1 MNIKKI
7 QFESDEQIL
16 VQVRKHWFVLAMQ
29 ILGLVG
35 TALVPL
41 ILYLFI
47 MNADIPGMER
57 YSASSGVIFTLYSAW
72 LLIVWMSLFSVW
84 NNYYLDV
91 WTITNKRLIAIDQ
104 QGFFSRTTASFRF
117 ERLQDMEVSVNGI
130 IATLLDFG
138 SLEIQTAGEEGNF
151 KAYNLPKPGDLKAL
165 ILAATE
171 GVPQIKQP
179 EPSL

>member
-1 MNIKKI
+1 MNIEKI
-7 QFESDEQIL
+7 QFENDEQIL
-16 VQVRKHWFVLAMQ
+16 AQVRKHWFVLAVQ

-35 TALVPL
+35 ASIMPFA
-41 ILYLFI
+41 LYLFI
-47 MNADIPGMER
+47 MNADIPGIER
-57 YSASSGVIFTLYSAW
+57 YSASSGIIFTLYSAW

-104 QGFFSRTTASFRF
+104 RGFFSRSTASFRF

-151 KAYNLPKPGDLKAL
+151 KAYGLPNPGDLKAL
-165 ILAATE
+165 ILSAAE
-171 GVPQIKQP
+171 GTPQVKRV
-179 EPSL
+179 ESSL